1 MWVRYALLVA
11 VRQNLGS
18 DGEAKPS
25 SASFCQSIDVR
36 GKLGGSGGDLVIATT
51 GKSGKSRLLVLTRDA
66 VFLSNNTAR
75 AVSYAV
81 KSPTVCPDLTAV
93 LDLLD
98 RAWGEKDCREDVD
111 LLDGTGGGLTWQQ
124 RLQSQR
130 QLSMEQP
137 RHRLEQRHRPC

>member
-1 MWVRYALLVA
+1 MCVRYALLVA

-25 SASFCQSIDVR
+25 SASFRQSIDVR
-36 GKLGGSGGDLVIATT
+36 GKSGGSGGDPVIATT
-51 GKSGKSRLLVLTRDA
+51 GKSGMSRLQVLTRDA

-93 LDLLD
+93 SDLLD
-98 RAWGEKDCREDVD
+98 RAWGEKDCRRTSIYLTVRE
-111 LLDGTGGGLTWQQ
+111 GG
-124 RLQSQR
+124 
-130 QLSMEQP
+130 
-137 RHRLEQRHRPC
+137 